1 MGGQLALLLLDPGD
15 EVQQQNAHLVAGHQL
30 ELAALLYGDA
40 HPVAV
45 RVGGQQ
51 QVRLDLLAQLQAFLQ
66 SLPELGVGIGVGG
79 EVSVGILLLRHHGH
93 ILNADAL

>member
-1 MGGQLALLLLDPGD
+1 MSGQLALLLLDPGD

-30 ELAALLYGDA
+30 ELAALLHGDA

-51 QVRLDLLAQLQAFLQ
+51 QVRLDLLAQLQALLQ
-66 SLPELGVGIGVGG
+66 SLPELGVGIGAGG
-79 EVSVGILLLRHHGH
+79 EVAVRILLLRHHGH